1 MSMNT
6 SNVDLVRLLPQFMR
20 EDGAAQGIG
29 EVVSAFVR
37 EMSAAAD
44 LLAGWD
50 KLEQLPEEQ
59 LDEIAFELNLSW
71 YDKAATASIKQN
83 LIRDGI
89 YMHSKLGTK
98 WAVEN
103 IINTYF
109 GSGFVREWF
118 EYGGEPGHFR
128 AFSSNPDISE
138 QRLNEFLSL
147 LDKVKRA
154 SAHLDGV
161 YISLVSKMQLNYGI
175 AVHDTA
181 REMHRIGADIIL

>member
-6 SNVDLVRLLPQFMR
+6 SNVDLVRLLPHFMR
-20 EDGAAQGIG
+20 EDGAARGIG

-37 EMSAAAD
+37 EMSSAAD
-44 LLAGWD
+44 LLSGWD
-50 KLEQLPEEQ
+50 KLERLPEEH
-59 LDEIAFELNLSW
+59 LDEIAFELNLLW
-71 YDKAATASIKQN
+71 YDKSATVEIKQN

-103 IINTYF
+103 IIKTYF

-128 AFSSNPDISE
+128 AFSSNPSISE
-138 QRLNEFLSL
+138 ERLNEFLSL

-161 YISLVSKMQLNYGI
+161 YISLVSNMQLNFGI

-181 REMHRIGADIIL
+181 RETHRIGADIIL